1 LGSIKGKWIKRMAE
15 NLIKAYPDRFNK
27 DFENNK
33 NVLVELNLIYH
44 KSVRNKLAGYIR
56 NLIEENN

>member
-15 NLIKAYPDRFNK
+15 NLVKAYPDRFNK

-33 NVLVELNLIYH
+33 KVLEELKLIDD
-44 KSVRNKLAGYIR
+44 KSVRNKTAGYIR